1 MSIYNGVMRVPRTAA
16 ATLLLLCLIPI
27 AASAAN
33 GIRAGAAQV
42 NINPTTFPVI
52 VNCGFLERSAKEMNG
67 DLFARS
73 IVIEEGSTRIAITVV
88 DSCMMMR
95 ELLDKA
101 KAEASAKT
109 GIPAHRMLI
118 SATHAHS
125 APAAMA
131 CLGSRQQ
138 RDYAEWLPGK
148 IAEAIV
154 AANVKLQPARIGASS
169 IDAPGHT
176 FTRRWIYEPGKMLTD
191 PFGEVSVRANM
202 IPGFENPNVIAPS
215 GPVDSELSVLSIQTT
230 KGAPIAVL
238 ANFGNHYFGASGIS
252 PDYFGLFDKQL
263 AEKLGGAPV
272 VMMSQGTSGDAN
284 TSNYAKPKA
293 TWTIAEY
300 ASQLVDLAYTAY
312 QKIQY
317 TPGVPLRMEEA
328 LLPLGRRQASPQRL
342 EWAEKTVKAQKGEVP
357 ANQPE
362 VYAHEQIF
370 LRDTPRRELKLQAIR
385 IGDIAITAIPNE
397 VYALTGLKLK
407 AQSPLPRTINIE
419 LANGSEGY
427 IPPPEQHLFGGYTTW
442 AARSAGLE
450 TTAEPKIVETVLG
463 LLEKTAGWKRKPL
476 ATRSTSV
483 ASKPF
488 ALWPLDDMNFGPASD
503 AIGRNPGKYTGRV
516 AMYSAGPTTET
527 RSTYFAGGAFEVS
540 VKGFEP
546 PAYTLSFW
554 LWPGLAVTAETTLL
568 KLNGAPVAL
577 RLSDLPAKSWHRVS
591 IVRRSGEAE
600 AATVYI
606 DGEPRGQVAV
616 PKSVQSIQM
625 GEGFEGR
632 LSDIALYARAYLPS
646 PKP

>member
-1 MSIYNGVMRVPRTAA
+1 MRVPRIAALLFLIVSVTTTAA
-16 ATLLLLCLIPI
+16 A
-27 AASAAN
+27 

-42 NINPTTFPVI
+42 NINPATFPVI
-52 VNCGFLERSAKEMNG
+52 VNCGFLERSGKEMNG

-95 ELLDKA
+95 ELIDKA

-109 GIPAHRMLI
+109 GIPVNRMLI

-154 AANVKLQPARIGASS
+154 AANQKLQPARIGATSV
-169 IDAPGHT
+169 DAPNHT
-176 FTRRWIYEPGKMLTD
+176 FTRRWIYQPNKMLTD

-215 GPVDSELSVLSIQTT
+215 GPVDSELSVVSIQST
-230 KGAPIAVL
+230 KGQPIAVL

-263 AEKLGGAPV
+263 ADRIGGSPV

-284 TSNYAKPKA
+284 TANYAKPKP
-293 TWTIAEY
+293 TWTITEY
-300 ASQLVDLAYTAY
+300 AAQLVDLAFGAY
-312 QKIQY
+312 QKVQY

-328 LLPLGRRQASPQRL
+328 LLPLGRRVASPQRL
-342 EWAEKTVKAQKGEVP
+342 EWAEKTVKSQKGEIP

-397 VYALTGLKLK
+397 VYAITGLKLK
-407 AQSPLPRTINIE
+407 AQSPLPRTVNIE

-450 TTAEPKIVETVLG
+450 TTAEPKIVETVLT
-463 LLEKTAGWKRKPL
+463 LLEKTAGWKRKPVTTRSATL
-476 ATRSTSV
+476 AT
-483 ASKPF
+483 KPF
-488 ALWPLDDMNFGPASD
+488 ALWPLDDMTFGTASD
-503 AIGRNPGKYTGRV
+503 AVGRNPGKYTGRV
-516 AMYSAGPTTET
+516 AMYSAGPTAQM
-527 RSTYFAGGAFEVS
+527 RSTYFAGGAFEAA

-554 LWPGLAVTAETTLL
+554 MWPGIAMGPGATIL
-568 KLNGAPVAL
+568 KLNGTPV
-577 RLSDLPAKSWHRVS
+577 PAAFELTAKTWRHVS
-591 IVRRSGEAE
+591 IVQKGGQ
-600 AATVYI
+600 ATLYI
-606 DGEPRGQVAV
+606 DGEARGPVAV
-616 PKSVQSIQM
+616 PKSIQSIQM
-625 GEGFEGR
+625 GEDFEGR
-632 LSDIALYARAYLPS
+632 ISDIALYARPYLQNKS
-646 PKP
+646 SK